1 MKKCLPLNRTD
12 SSSSSSSS
20 SSDSSQESSC
30 SSNTLQPSSSPI
42 TISSPCSSTFA
53 SSSPTVSLSS
63 SLSRPCSYNSCTG
76 SSSES
81 NHEIPT
87 ASTGS
92 VSEDVEMLD
101 DLLGIKKKVACD
113 LCGKKVLHMKSH
125 MNKVHGEGRPGCA
138 VECGQC
144 DRTVLLSEMS
154 RHVLNY
160 HLRLEKSPSPLSDE
174 VPASQGSA
182 KSPTVDLAKSSQSSI
197 QEICSQEAFDYN
209 FSETDTRQESEAN
222 DGIIEGHEEN
232 NSSKDQAQSTNLE
245 EKKEKDDFISFLCDD
260 NEDTDDGE
268 LYVKSSTEV
277 GIYTNNDDQSLEK
290 SNQENKGKVGI
301 KSFLCDDSDDSND
314 SDISIVEIV
323 PPVSMMMTDH
333 NQNRVKVESR
343 PENIKVKF
351 LVKCKEKN
359 PSGGKVKSM
368 RLVMRQVKTVGQ
380 AKRRYG
386 IKLVLDKNRLGDL
399 QFMVEGRRLDDEDL
413 VDQLDSKIVMA
424 EGLGFLIL

>member
-1 MKKCLPLNRTD
+1 MKKCLPLERTD
-12 SSSSSSSS
+12 SSSSSS

-42 TISSPCSSTFA
+42 TISSPCGSTFA

-63 SLSRPCSYNSCTG
+63 SLSRPCSHNSCTG

-144 DRTVLLSEMS
+144 DGTILLSEMS

-174 VPASQGSA
+174 VHASQGSD
-182 KSPTVDLAKSSQSSI
+182 KSQTVNVAKSSQSSI

-209 FSETDTRQESEAN
+209 FSETDTRQKSEAN

-277 GIYTNNDDQSLEK
+277 GISTNNDQSLEK
-290 SNQENKGKVGI
+290 SNQENKGNVGI

-359 PSGGKVKSM
+359 LSGGKVKSM

-380 AKRRYG
+380 AKRRYS
-386 IKLVLDKNRLGDL
+386 IKHVLDKNRLGDL